1 MLGEWPISYAEWVMD
16 PTPRISSD
24 VHRSLNPAL
33 TLLLRVALYAVAAF
47 SLASTI
53 ATLNEVAAFDDL
65 MRTGRSVSVTE
76 LAAAEGLTE
85 GFARLAFWVGLA
97 AGGLT
102 IVWWYRA
109 YQVVAAARPTGRTW
123 SARWAVGSWF
133 IPFANMVIPKL
144 VLNEIDRISRAAES
158 GDADWRRE
166 PLTVLPHWWWFFWVG
181 GLVLTLV
188 GVGIST
194 GDGGGH
200 LPKRRLPDR
209 FGVDRVGI
217 RRVHSGRVLGG
228 GQRQGHRSPSP
239 LILITIREPSPGV
252 ASICRS

>member
-1 MLGEWPISYAEWVMD
+1 MLGVWPISYAEWVMD

-166 PLTVLPHWWWFFWVG
+166 PLTLLPHWWWFFWVG

-188 GVGIST
+188 GVGISAGEMAAATFRSDAYRT
-194 GDGGGH
+194 GLVLTEWGFAASTLAGFLGAASV
-200 LPKRRLPDR
+200 RVIGARL
-209 FGVDRVGI
+209 
-217 RRVHSGRVLGG
+217 HSL
-228 GQRQGHRSPSP
+228 
-239 LILITIREPSPGV
+239 
-252 ASICRS
+252 